1 MSNITFVGFDVRKAT
16 VAGSGRDSEVRH
28 LGRVENRPEGVR
40 RLVERLRRGCQE
52 LRVGYEA
59 GPSNGA
65 KSSATRRTMSSGPP
79 ASLARS

>member
-59 GPSNGA
+59 GVI
-65 KSSATRRTMSSGPP
+65 P
-79 ASLARS
+79 ASRYRGG